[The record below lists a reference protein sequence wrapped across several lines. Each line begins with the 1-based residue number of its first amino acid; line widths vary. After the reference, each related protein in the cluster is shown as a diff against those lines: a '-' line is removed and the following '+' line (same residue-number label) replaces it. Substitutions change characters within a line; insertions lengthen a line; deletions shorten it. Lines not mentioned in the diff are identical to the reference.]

1 MNKLIAIALDDEP
14 NSLEVIE
21 QHAKKV
27 DFLELSAVFVS
38 PSRAMSYL
46 QENEVHVLF
55 LDIEMPDID
64 GLEIA
69 NMLDHYH
76 VKVIFITAFSSY
88 ALEGFEVQA
97 VDYLLKPVN
106 FNRFFKACLKV
117 KEQLDPAS
125 GVVPDFI
132 FVKDG
137 YQLKKIRLSEVRYIK
152 SDANLLNIYTVNE
165 RVVTRMTMTRI
176 METLPE
182 DKFFRVHKSYIVN
195 LSLVEKMDQQFVYM
209 EDKEIPISSAYRTIF
224 QEAVKQFL
232 KD

>member
-1 MNKLIAIALDDEP
+1 MNKLITIGLDDEP

-21 QHAKKV
+21 QHASKV
-27 DFLELSAVFVS
+27 EFLDLKSVFLS
-38 PSRAMSYL
+38 PSEAMSFL

-64 GLEIA
+64 GIEIA
-69 NMLDHYH
+69 KMLDRHQ

-88 ALEGFEVQA
+88 ALEGFEVEA
-97 VDYLLKPVN
+97 VDYLLKPVS
-106 FNRFFKACLKV
+106 FNRFLKACLKV
-117 KEQLDPAS
+117 KEQLEPAS
-125 GVVPDFI
+125 VTKPDFI

-137 YQLKKIRLSEVRYIK
+137 YHLKRISLNEIRYIK

-165 RVVTRMTMTRI
+165 RIVTRMTMTRMI
-176 METLPE
+176 DTLPG

-195 LSLVEKMDQQFVYM
+195 LHQVEKMDQQFVYM
-209 EDKEIPISSAYRTIF
+209 ENLEIPISSAYRTVF
-224 QEAVKQFL
+224 QNAVNKYL